1 MALWTNVDEEAG
13 KPVYLSTADKAKAL
27 GIDIAEAQEA
37 SVRAMGIKTPG
48 WHLYSTYTDC
58 NGSVRH
64 KAETL
69 VAFAGNMTGD
79 ADSIGVAPVISITTQ
94 PAAIEV
100 VEGATATFTVV
111 AAVTGTS
118 TLSYQWQLS
127 TDGGTTFEDI
137 VDATAASF
145 TTTALDFSSNND
157 QYQVVVSGTNG
168 AADVTSTA
176 AVLTITPT
184 VISITTEPVAATV
197 DAGLT
202 AEFTVVAE
210 TDPAGLVV
218 TYQWQKAEAE
228 TPTVFADIDGATA
241 ATYTTDATVFATDN
255 GDVYRVNVS
264 RLGATTVTSAEVVL
278 TVNDV

>member
-145 TTTALDFSSNND
+145 TTTALDFGSNDD

-210 TDPAGLVV
+210 TDPAGLDV